1 MIRKKNEIT
10 KIGAA
15 VKDPINAKINTKENK
30 INNIMNN
37 KPTGNKKKK
46 NKKKK
51 VPKDKIPKEEH
62 VEITEKK
69 ELVENYRING
79 YDESDNKLLSHI
91 VLHIKLREE
100 EKLNKLLK
108 KYYKDK
114 YNPLFYIECDI
125 DICIYNIFFTLSNSK
140 GVYMNNTNNYTFLK
154 KKQSIYFYNILN
166 CKCLNTILYYLKEF
180 FKDYKMDD
188 FENVCETLQLTYFF
202 FFLLWKDTYELY
214 NNIIKSF
221 CLDTFKIISMFKYYL
236 YEKYISY
243 KNKCI
248 LNKFMLLKK
257 IENENYHNDFFSF
270 ENKVICNLSCRN
282 EIIFE
287 HLNIKIY
294 SPVNLQKKYF
304 ISILIKNKSYE
315 YIKNMLFLDLF
326 QVHII
331 TNSNMN
337 DKDKLINIQNDIS
350 NICHETMSAD
360 MNSNIT
366 LSFNLKDS
374 SDALLLKDYKKG
386 IFQLEEKNNNF
397 KYEYIIEMPDYIY
410 DNDEVDVCFIEYKNK
425 VKYKHL
431 CEAEIL
437 LHTKNETL
445 FVNPNMIKTCN
456 GMDTNEYKEESKREG
471 FLFSSKVE
479 EMNILSAHGEYKQDI
494 FTKMNDDICFNTK
507 VGDNK
512 NMQMG
517 IFYEKL
523 ENTNNNNNNDNNND
537 NNNNDNITYNNIY
550 NNNNIN
556 NCYINTHKSLNLNDE
571 CESSLLYN
579 EGLINNNEINIWRVQ
594 NTKFKLNNKTYL
606 KIHSKKIGNYY
617 INLNNIKSIPYKY
630 WSIEFM
636 DNIIIIK
643 IKNKMNIEFE
653 FHITSD
659 GILLIDNKIDILKD
673 LYNILFDV
681 PMLLLLM
688 KKKGINFLVTNIE
701 IQKMMSEKYFVL
713 NDETEQ
719 DIIHDILLCFKF
731 MNFYSTN
738 EKLDNSRMI
747 IKIKIHETSIMDKLG
762 GILNEPIDIIYEK
775 THCKISIIERNEYHK
790 KLKKHL
796 TKHKSLLF
804 CLFELCEYIYLFQ
817 DKKEKIINE
826 NNKHEKNIQD
836 REDDNQEDNKN
847 DIKYLQSILINIF
860 NYNNIRK
867 IKNVIKE
874 NDNNNN
880 CKIPNKNINIL
891 DDQYNDILKFNEMEY
906 HFYLF
911 LKLTKMVLLTNIYI

>member
-15 VKDPINAKINTKENK
+15 VKDPTNAKIYTKENK
-30 INNIMNN
+30 INNVNNN
-37 KPTGNKKKK
+37 KPIGNKKKK
-46 NKKKK
+46 SKKKK
-51 VPKDKIPKEEH
+51 VPKDKIQKEEH

-69 ELVENYRING
+69 ELVENYKINT

-91 VLHIKLREE
+91 VLYIKLREE
-100 EKLNKLLK
+100 EKLNELLQ
-108 KYYKDK
+108 KYYKDN

-125 DICIYNIFFTLSNSK
+125 DVCIYNIFFTLSNSN
-140 GVYMNNTNNYTFLK
+140 GLYMDNKNDYMLLK

-214 NNIIKSF
+214 NNIIKRF

-248 LNKFMLLKK
+248 LNKFVLLKK
-257 IENENYHNDFFSF
+257 IESENYHNDFFSF
-270 ENKVICNLSCRN
+270 ENKVICNLSCKN

-294 SPVNLQKKYF
+294 SPVNLEKKYF

-315 YIKNMLFLDLF
+315 YIKDMLFLDLF

-331 TNSNMN
+331 TNSNLN
-337 DKDKLINIQNDIS
+337 NKDKLINTPNDIS
-350 NICHETMSAD
+350 NICHNTMCNDLNGTIIS
-360 MNSNIT
+360 S
-366 LSFNLKDS
+366 LNLKDNT
-374 SDALLLKDYKKG
+374 DVLLLKDYKKSV
-386 IFQLEEKNNNF
+386 FESEEKNNNL
-397 KYEYIIEMPDYIY
+397 KYEYIIEMPHYIY
-410 DNDEVDVCFIEYKNK
+410 DNDEIDVCFIEFKNK
-425 VKYKHL
+425 IKYRHL

-445 FVNPNMIKTCN
+445 FVNPNMIKTYN
-456 GMDTNEYKEESKREG
+456 GMDTNEYKEENKREEY
-471 FLFSSKVE
+471 FISSKLE
-479 EMNILSAHGEYKQDI
+479 EMNILSTHGEYKQDI
-494 FTKMNDDICFNTK
+494 LTKMNDDICYDIK

-512 NMQMG
+512 EMHMG
-517 IFYEKL
+517 KSYENL
-523 ENTNNNNNNDNNND
+523 ENTKKKNN
-537 NNNNDNITYNNIY
+537 NNIY
-550 NNNNIN
+550 NNNNNNSNIYNNNIN
-556 NCYINTHKSLNLNDE
+556 NNGYIHTRKSLNLNDE
-571 CESSLLYN
+571 YESNLLYN
-579 EGLINNNEINIWRVQ
+579 ECLINNNEINIWRVQ

-606 KIHSKKIGNYY
+606 KIHSKRIGNYY
-617 INLNNIKSIPYKY
+617 IDLNNIKNVPYKN

-643 IKNKMNIEFE
+643 IINIMNIEFE
-653 FHITSD
+653 FHITRD
-659 GILLIDNKIDILKD
+659 GILLMDNKIDILKD

-701 IQKMMSEKYFVL
+701 IQKMMSEKYFVE

-719 DIIHDILLCFKF
+719 NIIHDILLCFKF
-731 MNFYSTN
+731 MNFYSSN
-738 EKLDNSRMI
+738 ENLDNSKTI

-775 THCKISIIERNEYHK
+775 THCKISIIERNEYQK
-790 KLKKHL
+790 KLKKYL

-804 CLFELCEYIYLFQ
+804 CLFELCEYIYLFL
-817 DKKEKIINE
+817 DKKEKIIE

-836 REDDNQEDNKN
+836 REDENQEDNKN
-847 DIKYLQSILINIF
+847 DMKNLQSLLINIF
-860 NYNNIRK
+860 NYNNIKK

-880 CKIPNKNINIL
+880 CTIPNENINIL
-891 DDQYNDILKFNEMEY
+891 DDQYNDILKFNEMAY

-911 LKLTKMVLLTNIYI
+911 LKLTKMVLLTNIYK